1 MKILEKNLN
10 TRTSK
15 LGMYLTES
23 DKCVDKEEE
32 NSQKLASTS
41 LSFTNP
47 FQSNAYGSFPRDKT
61 SGFAQFTDCCVL
73 DYSALKHLQS
83 FNRSYLF
90 SVDYSGYIFRFSD
103 FLFIVP
109 CLSSNAS
116 GTCLSIAWTISTYFE
131 QEPLK
136 QLCISISAHVVQPAC
151 LIRRG
156 KYQGS

>member
-47 FQSNAYGSFPRDKT
+47 F
-61 SGFAQFTDCCVL
+61 
-73 DYSALKHLQS
+73 
-83 FNRSYLF
+83 
-90 SVDYSGYIFRFSD
+90 
-103 FLFIVP
+103 
-109 CLSSNAS
+109 
-116 GTCLSIAWTISTYFE
+116 
-131 QEPLK
+131 
-136 QLCISISAHVVQPAC
+136 
-151 LIRRG
+151 
-156 KYQGS
+156 